1 MTDGTPIILAN
12 KVIKQMVEHLFSDVP
27 APSYDDYMAMRTVF
41 RRLGGSWMAISQGDT
56 RQLDVLQRV
65 VIAWGQMP
73 GRKSKEERLV

>member
-1 MTDGTPIILAN
+1 
-12 KVIKQMVEHLFSDVP
+12 
-27 APSYDDYMAMRTVF
+27 VF